1 MNGYGVLNYENV
13 PKGWDHFDGL
23 VSGSDYSSGGVVQ
36 KADELSASWTRTHMF
51 TTPPYS
57 QPMVS

>member
-23 VSGSDYSSGGVVQ
+23 VSDYSSGGDGA
-36 KADELSASWTRTHMF
+36 KKLTS
-51 TTPPYS
+51 
-57 QPMVS
+57 